1 MRRLLA
7 TVLILAAGAVGARP
21 QAQAVAAEYRVK
33 AGYLYNFVKFVEWP
47 PDVSSGPL
55 LICVAGRN
63 PFGTMLED
71 LVANELIG
79 GRPIE
84 ARVILEPDPACNV
97 VFIPDG
103 AASGVYLRAAA
114 RTPTL
119 TVGES
124 PTFLEQGG
132 VINFYINETGNVRFE
147 INTAAADRARL
158 QISSR
163 LLKLARLVPPPAP

>member
-47 PDVSSGPL
+47 PEVSSGPL
-55 LICVAGRN
+55 LICVAGHN

-71 LVANELIG
+71 VVANEQIG

-84 ARVILEPDPACNV
+84 ARVILEPDPECDA

-103 AASGVYLRAAA
+103 AAGAYLRAAA

-124 PTFLEQGG
+124 RTFLEQGG
-132 VINFYINETGNVRFE
+132 IVNFYINETGNVRFE
-147 INTAAADRARL
+147 INTVAAERARL
-158 QISSR
+158 KISSR
-163 LLKLARLVPPPAP
+163 LLQLARLVPPPAP